1 MDHKE
6 TLELHQQGIKIHQDY
21 YAADGRD
28 DIAGLTTAT
37 MAPLDLSDLGRL
49 DPYYGAIPPVSV
61 MAASGSYDL
70 TSSITWP
77 SANVTVPNNSWS
89 DISIQRLNPSNKIS
103 LDGKDADIEINGRSL
118 MQILDGLEQRLGL
131 LKCREDLESDWSE
144 LKALGDQYRAM
155 VKDIEQKTR
164 MWNTLKS

>member
-1 MDHKE
+1 MD
-6 TLELHQQGIKIHQDY
+6 
-21 YAADGRD
+21 AD
-28 DIAGLTTAT
+28 TADT
-37 MAPLDLSDLGRL
+37 FTVDLMNISSTGQAWDANYGAVPPITISTDCNTGPSWTFSDLS
-49 DPYYGAIPPVSV
+49 
-61 MAASGSYDL
+61 
-70 TSSITWP
+70 ITP
-77 SANVTVPNNSWS
+77 L
-89 DISIQRLNPSNKIS
+89 QRSKIT

-155 VKDIEQKTR
+155 VKDIEEKTK